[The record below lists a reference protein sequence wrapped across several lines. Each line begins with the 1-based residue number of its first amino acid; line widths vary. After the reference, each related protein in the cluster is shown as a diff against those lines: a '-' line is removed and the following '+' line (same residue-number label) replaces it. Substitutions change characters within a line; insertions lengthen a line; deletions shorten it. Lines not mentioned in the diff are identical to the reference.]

1 MAKLRLLIFDFDGT
15 LGDTRDNIVLTMRH
29 TLQQLG
35 YPVASEQAIAAT
47 IGLPLE
53 TGFEVLVPGI
63 SKEETLHCA
72 ATYREIFEIY
82 REQLHPRPFP
92 GVTEAL
98 AGLRQR
104 GYVMSVA
111 SSRMSTSLNSF
122 ISDMGL
128 RPYISYVIG
137 ADNVSK
143 AKPDP
148 EPVLQT
154 LRDLGYSAVE
164 TMVVGDMPVD
174 IEMGRNAGA
183 RTCAVTWGNSGRQ
196 ALAAAG
202 ADYIIDDISEI
213 YNCL

>member
-1 MAKLRLLIFDFDGT
+1 MTTRLIIFDFDGT
-15 LGDTRDNIVLTMRH
+15 LGDTHDNIVLTMKR
-29 TLQQLG
+29 TLAQMG
-35 YPVASEQAIAAT
+35 YPVAGEAEIAST

-53 TGFEVLVPGI
+53 TAFERLVDGI
-63 SKEETLHCA
+63 SKDMTLVCA
-72 ATYREIFEIY
+72 AKYREIFEFY
-82 REQLHPRPFP
+82 REQLKPQPFP
-92 GVTEAL
+92 KVRETL
-98 AGLRQR
+98 AELKERGLI
-104 GYVMSVA
+104 MTVA
-111 SSRMSTSLNSF
+111 SSRHSSSLNAF
-122 ISDMGL
+122 IRDMGMEG
-128 RPYISYVIG
+128 YISYVIG

-154 LRDLGYSAVE
+154 LRDLNTSALE
-164 TMVVGDMPVD
+164 TLVVGDMPVD

-183 RTCAVTWGNSGRQ
+183 KTCAVTWGKSGRQ